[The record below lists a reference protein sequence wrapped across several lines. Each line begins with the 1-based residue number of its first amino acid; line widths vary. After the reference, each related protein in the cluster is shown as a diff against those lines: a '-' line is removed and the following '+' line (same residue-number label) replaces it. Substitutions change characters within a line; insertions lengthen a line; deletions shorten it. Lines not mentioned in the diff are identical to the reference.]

1 MARASVLSAGQ
12 NLAQA
17 EFTSAEHFYKMVFSA
32 AKPHPKPKP
41 SASGFGLERSR
52 KGAGEGCPHLGVPSL
67 SGLCGDEV
75 DVGDNGNISQF
86 FVPHT
91 SHFLLHAIKTAPAR
105 PLCFN
110 GPEPGSA
117 RSDGR
122 ARSVHIPTN
131 FRSDVILYRS
141 LLGKATNLQKISHK
155 FVPSFSWRLLAEKRN
170 PGEIYVENS
179 VESVE
184 NPKTCSTVLDRIEH
198 LLYSCHTNMRLIF

>member
-1 MARASVLSAGQ
+1 FSIFRSAYF
-12 NLAQA
+12 A
-17 EFTSAEHFYKMVFSA
+17 F
-32 AKPHPKPKP
+32 P
-41 SASGFGLERSR
+41 
-52 KGAGEGCPHLGVPSL
+52 
-67 SGLCGDEV
+67 
-75 DVGDNGNISQF
+75 
-86 FVPHT
+86 
-91 SHFLLHAIKTAPAR
+91 PAR
-105 PLCFN
+105 YKN
-110 GPEPGSA
+110 RSGPSSLFQRAGTRECRSA
-117 RSDGR
+117 GR

-184 NPKTCSTVLDRIEH
+184 NPKTCSTVLDKIEH